1 MPDRLSVSQY
11 VANPNLS
18 TELAGVG
25 YAIASGGATV
35 ANITSYGITYRLHTF
50 TSSANLTVDRSGY
63 IDLLL
68 IGAGGMGGGSGVS
81 HGGGGGGGDLTFV
94 YRQFVP
100 AGTYS
105 IVIGA
110 GNTSL
115 NANGGRTRFTSS
127 DSVTLCFIAS
137 GGGGGSYLAGQ
148 STYGGSGGGGGV
160 YGGAQ
165 AGGFAQWANFGNNGA
180 TSPGT
185 YGGGGGGASA
195 AGSGVNGGNGL
206 DISLWLGQ
214 SAGTTIRCGG
224 GAGAT
229 GTAGTGNGAAN
240 TGGGGVGAG
249 TNTAGYSGI
258 AYVRSAPQ

>member
-18 TELAGVG
+18 TEVPGAG

-35 ANITSYGITYRLHTF
+35 ANITAYGIPYRLHTF
-50 TSSANLTVDRSGY
+50 TSSANLTVDRAGY
-63 IDLLL
+63 IDILLV
-68 IGAGGMGGGSGVS
+68 GAGGKGGGDAVS
-81 HGGGGGGGDLTFV
+81 QGGGGGGGDLNFI

-115 NANGGRTRFTSS
+115 GLQGGRTRFTSS
-127 DSVTLCFIAS
+127 DSVTLSFIAH
-137 GGGGGSYLAGQ
+137 GGGTGSYLGGQ
-148 STYGGSGGGGGV
+148 SPYGGSGGGGGV
-160 YGGAQ
+160 YGGVQ
-165 AGGFAQWANFGNNGA
+165 PGGSVQWANYGNNGA
-180 TSPGT
+180 TAVGAN
-185 YGGGGGGASA
+185 GGGGGGAGA
-195 AGSGVNGGNGL
+195 AASGVNGGNGL

-214 SAGTTIRCGG
+214 AANTTIRCGG
-224 GAGAT
+224 GAGNT

-240 TGGGGVGAG
+240 TGGGGVGSTG
-249 TNTAGYSGI
+249 NTAGFSGI